1 MIVAR
6 QQLCCT
12 KPLKKPRKS
21 QRVNDSPGRRLQP
34 SILGRCAPRISF
46 PALFRQFNARLCSTP
61 SRGRG
66 ENFAIA
72 DEFEAFRAPNNNGMP
87 PSGNGLLGYCSRVR
101 SHGFWQDGCGNMD
114 DRNERGTPWS
124 WYIVNNCQ
132 TSGMRDWQCSSTF
145 PPSQLDKSEEG
156 RQNAAV
162 VWILPF
168 FKVATTSK
176 A

>member
-1 MIVAR
+1 MRVVFRLAYCVVFLLAHYVVYALAYYVELKLAFSADDRRASTVLLYQTAEKTVQIAAR
-6 QQLCCT
+6 QRL
-12 KPLKKPRKS
+12 PRS
-21 QRVNDSPGRRLQP
+21 EVAAQHTGQMR
-34 SILGRCAPRISF
+34 PRISF

-114 DRNERGTPWS
+114 DRNER
-124 WYIVNNCQ
+124 
-132 TSGMRDWQCSSTF
+132 
-145 PPSQLDKSEEG
+145 
-156 RQNAAV
+156 
-162 VWILPF
+162 
-168 FKVATTSK
+168 
-176 A
+176 